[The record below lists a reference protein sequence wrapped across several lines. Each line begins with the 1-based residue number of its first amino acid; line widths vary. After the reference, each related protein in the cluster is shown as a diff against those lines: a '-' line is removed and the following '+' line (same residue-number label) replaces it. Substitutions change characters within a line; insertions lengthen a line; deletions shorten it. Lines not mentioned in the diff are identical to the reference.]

1 MSRNPGEARKMNL
14 EDEDPGPAFRD
25 LVLAIVAKIPKGRL
39 ASYGQVAMLAG
50 FPRRPRQV
58 GMVLRGLPEGTKLPW
73 HRVVNNQGYVPSKS
87 RWWGA
92 MVQIERIRE
101 EGIDVSNDGTLD
113 LETHRW
119 KPRGS

>member
-1 MSRNPGEARKMNL
+1 MKYKPAEARKTMT
-14 EDEDPGPAFRD
+14 EDDAAGPAFRD

-39 ASYGQVAMLAG
+39 ASYGQIAMLAG
-50 FPRRPRQV
+50 FPSRPRQV
-58 GMVLRGLPEGTKLPW
+58 GMVLRGLPEDTKLPW
-73 HRVVNNQGYVPSKS
+73 HRVVNTLGYVPSKG

-101 EGIDVSNDGTLD
+101 EGIEVTNDGTLD